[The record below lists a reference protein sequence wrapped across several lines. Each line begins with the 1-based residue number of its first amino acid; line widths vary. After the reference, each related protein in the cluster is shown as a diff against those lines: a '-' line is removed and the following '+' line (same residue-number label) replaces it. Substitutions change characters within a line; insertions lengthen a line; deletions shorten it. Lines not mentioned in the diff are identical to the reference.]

1 MKIRYLILIAG
12 LVFAAAVIAGCTTQ
26 PAAPAALK
34 LGVVA
39 SMTGPA
45 STTGKD
51 MWQSAQLAADE
62 INANGGVFVK
72 GLGKNVTIELVQ
84 GDDES
89 TREGGIKAVTK
100 MITDDKVDS
109 LVGGFSSAVVTAH
122 QSLVAENKV
131 PYIITGASSPTITRR
146 TDIDTGTMFH
156 HCPTTDDY
164 GAKTIQF
171 VNEVM
176 RPAINAKFGFP
187 TDRRLRL
194 AVIYQD
200 SPYGKGVL
208 SAVNDTIAK
217 NGLPIDIVASEAY
230 KMGET
235 DFRAILTSV
244 KAKNPDVVYP
254 AAFLNEQ
261 VPMMTQARRDVG
273 LNTIFLAVEC
283 NDDPDYY
290 KGLGQYG
297 DASIIESRFSPYA
310 IPKGPIST
318 NISAFKKSYET
329 RFGGFPGMMGAAT
342 YEGVYVAAAA
352 LEKAGSTD
360 RAALLTALGSVK
372 VPEMVESM
380 EGGTISFANPFRE
393 SRSNL
398 YMEQALLGC
407 GDPDPPAEDR
417 LAGRTAGDRVPD
429 PRLVSSGERLIR

>member
-1 MKIRYLILIAG
+1 MNAKYLILIAG
-12 LVFAAAVIAGCTTQ
+12 LVLAAALVAGCTTQ

-45 STTGKD
+45 STTGRD

-62 INANGGVFVK
+62 INAKGGVFVK
-72 GLGKNVTIELVQ
+72 SLGKNVTIALVQ

-89 TREGGIKAVTK
+89 TREGGQKVVTK
-100 MITDDKVDS
+100 MIADDKVDA
-109 LVGGFSSAVVTAH
+109 LIGGFSSAVVTAH
-122 QSLVAENKV
+122 QSTVAESGV

-146 TDIDTGTMFH
+146 TDINTSTMFH

-171 VNEVM
+171 VDEVM
-176 RPAINAKFGFP
+176 RPAINVKFGRP
-187 TDRRLRL
+187 ADQPLRM

-208 SAVNDTIAK
+208 SAVNATIARNNLK
-217 NGLPIDIVASEAY
+217 VEIVAEEPY

-235 DFRAILTSV
+235 DFRTILTSV
-244 KAKNPDVVYP
+244 KAANPDVVYP

-283 NDDPDYY
+283 NDDADYY

-297 DASIIESRFSPYA
+297 DYSIIESRFSPYTV
-310 IPKGPIST
+310 PKGPIST
-318 NISAFKKSYET
+318 DVEKYQKDYAAKFNTS
-329 RFGGFPGMMGAAT
+329 PGMMGAAT

-352 LEKAGSTD
+352 AQQAGSTG
-360 RAALLTALGSVK
+360 RAALVTALGSVK
-372 VPEMVESM
+372 VPEMIESM
-380 EGGTISFANPFRE
+380 ENGTISFGNTFRE
-393 SRSNL
+393 SKSNL
-398 YMEQALLGC
+398 YMEQLHW
-407 GDPDPPAEDR
+407 DPATQTLRPKIVWPAE
-417 LAGRTAGDRVPD
+417 LKETEFQLPD
-429 PRLVSSGERLIR
+429 WYRPGGA